1 MNAESTSI
9 NQSITVPPKQLQMT
23 STNSHRIDKPT
34 GGKPSNTNETV
45 KQKLIA
51 KSEVL
56 VEVRDS
62 DTGNKSPQRKDKV
75 QSKITSTVKTTNK
88 LKTNELVESRS
99 GSQHTESIKNNS
111 KIPIKFNSSNNHKSV
126 ITVEKSNEINSNLT
140 SVDHN
145 ETLSERSGSTP
156 NIVIVK
162 NVKENLDCRNSERN
176 SEQNKCELIEPS
188 VSEPKLNCNITSGTV
203 VIAERIILGTES
215 SSAKQTAIGHHTKMD
230 KINNEIKIGNFSLFE
245 RIQCTMYIVHI

>member
-1 MNAESTSI
+1 M
-9 NQSITVPPKQLQMT
+9 PPKQLKMI
-23 STNSHRIDKPT
+23 SANSHRIDKPT
-34 GGKPSNTNETV
+34 CEKPSNSNENI
-45 KQKLIA
+45 KQKLFA

-56 VEVRDS
+56 VEVRDF
-62 DTGNKSPQRKDKV
+62 DLGTKSPQQKDKV

-88 LKTNELVESRS
+88 LKSNELVENRS

-126 ITVEKSNEINSNLT
+126 ITVEKSNKINSNLN

-145 ETLSERSGSTP
+145 ETLSERNGSTP

-162 NVKENLDCRNSERN
+162 NEKENLNCRNSERN

-188 VSEPKLNCNITSGTV
+188 VSEPKLNCNITRGTV

-215 SSAKQTAIGHHTKMD
+215 SSAKQTAIGHHNKMD
-230 KINNEIKIGNFSLFE
+230 KTNNEIKKGKFS
-245 RIQCTMYIVHI
+245 VHN

>member
-1 MNAESTSI
+1 M
-9 NQSITVPPKQLQMT
+9 PPKQLQVT
-23 STNSHRIDKPT
+23 SANSHRIDS
-34 GGKPSNTNETV
+34 GNSSNTSENI
-45 KQKLIA
+45 KQKLFA
-51 KSEVL
+51 KSEVN

-62 DTGNKSPQRKDKV
+62 DSGNKSPQQKDKV

-88 LKTNELVESRS
+88 LKTNEPVENRS

-126 ITVEKSNEINSNLT
+126 ITVEKSNKINSNL
-140 SVDHN
+140 SSADHN
-145 ETLSERSGSTP
+145 ETLSERNGSTP

-162 NVKENLDCRNSERN
+162 NVKENLDRRNSERN

-188 VSEPKLNCNITSGTV
+188 VSEPKLNCNSTSGTV

-215 SSAKQTAIGHHTKMD
+215 SSKQTTAGHHTKMD
-230 KINNEIKIGNFSLFE
+230 KINNEIKIGKLFSLLQRVE
-245 RIQCTMYIVHI
+245 CR